1 MKVKV
6 LGTQS
11 PYATG
16 THNCPGFLITEGDS
30 KIMLDCG
37 SGSHR
42 LLNLPEDLE
51 GLHVFIS
58 HFHRDHYNDIYNLQY
73 ASFVFHNQKRLKN
86 PICIH
91 MPMTPADI
99 HRDISE
105 EKYAYA
111 DYKTILNEY
120 KGVKIG
126 GLKVSFCLTD
136 HTNESY
142 AIKVESET
150 RSVVY
155 TSDISF
161 ASKSKIIA
169 FAEDAD
175 LLICESSFLES
186 YGFDENTSHLT
197 AMQAAT
203 IAKRAKVKRLML
215 THFWPEESL
224 DKFIYEATTVFSDG
238 IIAAKEGDVIDISGI
253 DVLPDVVVKKEKEF
267 NPSLWN
273 PLGVKGVPIPKY
285 STSTGHNG
293 FVEYQA
299 PEDRYEVRG
308 IMPKA
313 PKNE

>member
-11 PYATG
+11 PYATE

-42 LLNLPEDLE
+42 LLNMPEDLE
-51 GLHVFIS
+51 DLHVFIS

-73 ASFVFHNQKRLKN
+73 ASFVFHNQNRLKN

-91 MPMTPADI
+91 MPMTPGDI
-99 HRDISE
+99 NRDISE

-120 KGVKIG
+120 EGVKIG

-150 RSVVY
+150 HSIVY

-161 ASKSKIIA
+161 ASRSKIIT
-169 FAEDAD
+169 FAENVD
-175 LLICESSFLES
+175 LLICESSLLES
-186 YGFDENTSHLT
+186 YGFDEITSHLT

-203 IAKRAKVKRLML
+203 IAKRAKVKRLMI
-215 THFWPEESL
+215 THFWPEESS
-224 DKFIYEATTVFSDG
+224 DNFVYEAVSVFSNN
-238 IIAAKEGDVIDISGI
+238 IIAAKEGEIIDISST
-253 DVLPDVVVKKEKEF
+253 DVVKDSVVKKEKQFDIALWKPVGFKEVPVPP
-267 NPSLWN
+267 PS
-273 PLGVKGVPIPKY
+273 I
-285 STSTGHNG
+285 STVHNG

-313 PKNE
+313 PRNE